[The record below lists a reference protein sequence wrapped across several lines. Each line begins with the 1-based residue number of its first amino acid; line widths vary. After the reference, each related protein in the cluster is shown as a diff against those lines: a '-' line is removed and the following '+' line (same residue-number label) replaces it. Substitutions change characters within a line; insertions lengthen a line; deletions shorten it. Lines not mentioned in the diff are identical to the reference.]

1 MIRRPPRST
10 LFPYTTLF
18 RSNVVLFPH
27 MIVPLYVGRERSI
40 AALEDAMMHGKQ
52 VFLCTQRRG
61 DCEDPR
67 EGDPGRAGVLGAVPQ
82 MPEPP
87 GDTIKGV
94 LEGALR
100 ALIERFV
107 EVELHLKGDVAL
119 LDEVLQP

>member
-61 DCEDPR
+61 DCEDPQEADLYR
-67 EGDPGRAGVLGAVPQ
+67 GGVLGAVVQKLKLP
-82 MPEPP
+82 
-87 GDTIKGV
+87 DNTIKV
-94 LEGALR
+94 LIEGSPR
-100 ALIERFV
+100 ALIHRFV
-107 EVELHLKGDVAL
+107 EIK
-119 LDEVLQP
+119 P